1 MLYFIPTPIGNLSD
15 ISFHSLE
22 VLQKCELLLCE
33 DTRVC
38 RSLISLLNDKF
49 KLAIKPRKILAFHT
63 HNEKTFL
70 QSIDTSFFEECVV
83 YMSDAG
89 MPGISDPGQ
98 ILIEYAI
105 KNNIQY
111 EVLSG
116 SNAALLAIVSSGFC
130 HKEFIFMGFLANK
143 SIQRKKDIAKLML
156 NPYPSVVYEAP
167 TRIIDLVK
175 EISKIDPLREIF
187 IIKEATKKF
196 ENKFK
201 TSAHEAVEKLQN
213 MDLRGE
219 WCVVVAPKLEQFYQS
234 TICEEDIL
242 NLDLPL
248 KIKSKLLSKINAK
261 SPKENYQKL
270 LLS

>member
-1 MLYFIPTPIGNLSD
+1 MLYFVPTPIGNLND

-22 VLQKCELLLCE
+22 ILQKCKLFLCE

-38 RSLISLLNDKF
+38 KSLINLLNNRF
-49 KLAIKPRKILAFHT
+49 NVAIKPLKILAFHT

-70 QSIDTSFFEECVV
+70 NSIDKDFFEEDIV

-105 KNNIQY
+105 KNNIKY

-116 SNAALLAIVSSGFC
+116 SNAALLALVSSGLC
-130 HKEFIFMGFLANK
+130 LKEFIFMGFLANK
-143 SIQRKKDIAKLML
+143 GAQRKKDIEKLML
-156 NPYPSVVYEAP
+156 NPYPSIVYEAP
-167 TRIIDLVK
+167 TRIINLIE
-175 EISKIDPLREIF
+175 EISNIDSLREVF

-196 ENKFK
+196 ESKFK
-201 TSAHEAVEKLQN
+201 ANACKVLENLKN

-219 WCVVVAPKLEQFYQS
+219 WCVVIAPKIDQFHQN
-234 TICEEDIL
+234 ILCEEDIL
-242 NLDLPL
+242 ELDLPL
-248 KIKSKLLSKINAK
+248 KVKSKLLSKINAK